1 MLVLGSNYRNWQ
13 THRVP
18 KTLGAF
24 DLNQEFKLSLLLD
37 LTLSKICL
45 IIPTQK
51 INADFHPQNHHQ
63 QKTYRHL
70 GKWGQQERKRTLM

>member
-18 KTLGAF
+18 KTLSAF
-24 DLNQEFKLSLLLD
+24 DLNQEFKLSLLLE

-45 IIPTQK
+45 ITPTQ
-51 INADFHPQNHHQ
+51 
-63 QKTYRHL
+63 
-70 GKWGQQERKRTLM
+70 